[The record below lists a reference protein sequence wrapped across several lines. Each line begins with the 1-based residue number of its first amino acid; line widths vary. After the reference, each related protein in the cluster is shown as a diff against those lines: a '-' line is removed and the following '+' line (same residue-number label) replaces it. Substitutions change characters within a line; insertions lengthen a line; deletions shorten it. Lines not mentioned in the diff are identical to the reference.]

1 MNIKDSVHSSSQLL
15 RAFISTG
22 YTFKGRCTAILRKLD
37 TAIAGSS
44 KDILGFMFPQINPF
58 KVLFEYKKFI
68 IPYTF
73 FYRKLQHTVFFFFKE
88 QLNNFQIKMPP
99 TATLHDDNSKT
110 TTATIYLERLNS
122 KQ

>member
-22 YTFKGRCTAILRKLD
+22 YTFKGRCTATLRDLD
-37 TAIAGSS
+37 TAIGGSS
-44 KDILGFMFPQINPF
+44 KDILGFMCPHINPF
-58 KVLFEYKKFI
+58 KVLFEHKKFI

-73 FYRKLQHTVFFFFKE
+73 FYRKLQHTVFFFKE

-99 TATLHDDNSKT
+99 TVTLHDDNSKT
-110 TTATIYLERLNS
+110 TTATIYLETLNS